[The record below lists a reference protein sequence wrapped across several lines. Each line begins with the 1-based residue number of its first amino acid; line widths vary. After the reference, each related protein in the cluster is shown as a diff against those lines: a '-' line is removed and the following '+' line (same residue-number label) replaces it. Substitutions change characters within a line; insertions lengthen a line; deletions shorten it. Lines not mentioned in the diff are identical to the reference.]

1 MLKNREDRNHYES
14 YELSEESR
22 YDEMTEGNQRTQKKT
37 SRKRG
42 NGRLW
47 KRTAVIAAS
56 AMLFG
61 TVAGVSYQMSSAS
74 VENSYISTVQASE
87 TSGDADDGV
96 QVSGRLNDVS
106 DIAAKVM
113 PSVVA
118 ITNQSTQEIKDMFS
132 RATRVYETESSG
144 SGIIISKNDTELLI
158 GTNNHVVEDATTLS
172 VCFSVDVEDPEDA
185 VVSAVVKGTDSQR
198 DLAVIAVNLEDIPD
212 EVMDQIA
219 IAELGSSEDL
229 LVGEPAIAVGNALG
243 YGQSVTLGI
252 ISALNREVT
261 VQDGN
266 HTITN
271 DMIQTD
277 AAINFG
283 NSGGALVNA
292 KGQVI
297 GINSVKTASSGVE
310 GMGYAIPIDTAKPI
324 FEELMALTTRTL
336 VDESEQGYMGITII
350 DVSTEAKQL
359 YNMPS
364 GAFISAVG
372 EGTAAEEA
380 GLAKGDIITKIDGVT
395 ISSKDELLNR
405 MQYYRAG
412 ETIDVVVQSA
422 QGSEYVERTV
432 TITLGEKPA
441 SETSSDSQRG
451 QDSQDGQ
458 QQESD
463 YYEDDGYYGNG
474 QGNGAYDLFRNF
486 FGFGF

>member
-1 MLKNREDRNHYES
+1 MLDNRENKDY
-14 YELSEESR
+14 YELEDNSECNR
-22 YDEMTEGNQRTQKKT
+22 DEN
-37 SRKRG
+37 RKNKARKE
-42 NGRLW
+42 NRRMW

-61 TVAGVSYQMSSAS
+61 TVAGASYQLSSAA
-74 VENSYISTVQASE
+74 VQDSYVSTVQASE
-87 TSGDADDGV
+87 TSADAEEFI
-96 QVSGRLNDVS
+96 QTSGRLNDVS

-118 ITNQSTQEIKDMFS
+118 ITNKSTQEIKDMFYGV
-132 RATRVYETESSG
+132 TRTYEAESSG

-172 VCFSVDVEDPEDA
+172 VCFSVETEDPEDA
-185 VVSAVVKGTDSQR
+185 VVSAVVKGTDSQY

-219 IAELGSSEDL
+219 IAELGTSEDL
-229 LVGEPAIAVGNALG
+229 KVGEPAIAVGNALG

-271 DMIQTD
+271 TMIQTD

-283 NSGGALVNA
+283 NSGGALVNS

-324 FEELMALTTRTL
+324 FESLMTLTTRTI
-336 VDESEQGYMGITII
+336 VDAGEQGYMGIQIV

-364 GAFISAVG
+364 GAFISSVI
-372 EGTAAEEA
+372 EGSAAEKA
-380 GLAKGDIITKIDGVT
+380 GLVRGDIITKMDGVT
-395 ISSKDELLNR
+395 ISSRDELLSR
-405 MQYYRAG
+405 MQYYKAG

-422 QGSEYVERTV
+422 QGSEYIERTV
-432 TITLGEKPA
+432 TITLGEKPVD
-441 SETSSDSQRG
+441 ETKSRQTEEQTEEQTQS
-451 QDSQDGQ
+451 
-458 QQESD
+458 
-463 YYEDDGYYGNG
+463 DDGYYEGTEGNG
-474 QGNGAYDLFRNF
+474 TRDLFRNF